1 MKKDSANISF
11 WVSDSYIDK
20 IKKFEKTNRLSKTK
34 LIEVALTEY
43 LKREKRRS

>member
-20 IKKFEKTNRLSKTK
+20 IKKFEKDKQA
-34 LIEVALTEY
+34 I
-43 LKREKRRS
+43 